1 MFLPN
6 VPWATFFQG
15 QKQDMFPKA
24 NKYSE
29 MKIIDYGTFH
39 RSILSI
45 NNFEYVDF
53 WSKNKTN
60 FDPPNKQPHKQP
72 HTILYSPQPTALCTL
87 ILLS

>member
-15 QKQDMFPKA
+15 QKQEMFPKA

-39 RSILSI
+39 RLLALLTLSMLTSEQKY
-45 NNFEYVDF
+45 N
-53 WSKNKTN
+53 
-60 FDPPNKQPHKQP
+60 
-72 HTILYSPQPTALCTL
+72 
-87 ILLS
+87 